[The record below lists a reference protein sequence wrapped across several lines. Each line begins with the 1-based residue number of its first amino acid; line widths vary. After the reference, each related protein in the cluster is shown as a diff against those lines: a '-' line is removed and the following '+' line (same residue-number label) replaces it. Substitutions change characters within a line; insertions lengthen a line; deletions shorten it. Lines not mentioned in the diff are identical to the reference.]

1 MVGNT
6 TSVAAGIIITQKKDG
21 SRQGEFDG
29 GTRRLANLQMVW
41 WELKFKGDLRK
52 LSDESFVV
60 TVPNRCFVNDRI
72 ISHYDRLES

>member
-41 WELKFKGDLRK
+41 GIKVQGGSEEAKR
-52 LSDESFVV
+52 
-60 TVPNRCFVNDRI
+60 RI
-72 ISHYDRLES
+72 FCCYCT